1 MTLFMV
7 EMHATELKTGVKSEI
22 TSNTKDTARETMIIT
37 VPSTT
42 NLTDSVHPNDT
53 MKESKLSPT
62 P

>member
-1 MTLFMV
+1 
-7 EMHATELKTGVKSEI
+7 LKTGVKSEI
-22 TSNTKDTARETMIIT
+22 TSNRKDTARETMIIT